1 MVVEHARPPVR
12 RPVAMHSG
20 AAVAR
25 RLVNVAPSVA
35 GGVTFAS
42 ALVVLA
48 GWAFNVGVLKSV
60 HPTPAWTL
68 RKAAPAESML
78 SGILASD
85 HS

>member
-60 HPTPAWTL
+60 HPTPAWTSPSTRCAWRSWSARWL
-68 RKAAPAESML
+68 
-78 SGILASD
+78 G
-85 HS
+85 